1 VNKERATVKIQKIL
15 VPVDFSECSR
25 VALAYAVHYGNA
37 LGVERI
43 DVLHVWE
50 PPRRLTLDT
59 KVTREGREATLGEF
73 LQSQAGQ
80 SMKDFLAEVEGG
92 GEYRVHG
99 RLESG
104 EPHQT
109 IVDVADHEGF
119 DLIVMGTTG
128 ESPSTQLGSNTQRVV
143 RHAAC
148 PVLTIRTPK
157 Q

>member
-1 VNKERATVKIQKIL
+1 MKIDKIL

-25 VALAYAVHYGNA
+25 AALKCSVEYANA
-37 LGVERI
+37 LGVQRVE
-43 DVLHVWE
+43 VLHVWE

-59 KVTREGREATLGEF
+59 KVTQEGREATLGDF

-80 SMKDFLAEVEGG
+80 AMKEVLAEVEDGG
-92 GEYRVHG
+92 PFEVQG

-109 IVDVADHEGF
+109 ILEVAEAEGF

-128 ESPSTQLGSNTQRVV
+128 ESTDPQLGSKTERVI
-143 RHAAC
+143 RRAPC
-148 PVLTIRTPK
+148 PVLTIRTPTK
-157 Q
+157 NG